1 MKVLV
6 TGFDPFGGESIN
18 PSWEAVKSI
27 KNTIA
32 GAEII
37 KLQLPT
43 VAYKSISQL
52 HNKMVELNPDIVI
65 SVGQAGGRAG
75 VTPERVAI
83 NITDARI
90 PDNEGNQPI
99 DEVIFEDG
107 DTAYFSNLP
116 VKAMVQAISD
126 AGFPSSLSNTAGTY
140 ICNHVMY
147 GILYYI
153 QKEFPNTRGGFIH
166 VPFATSQVTDKPEM
180 PSMEIADITTALE
193 AAIQAAVTYQAD
205 LKTTIGEIH

>member
-18 PSWEAVKSI
+18 PALEAVKML
-27 KNTIA
+27 KDEIA
-32 GAEII
+32 GAEIV
-37 KLQLPT
+37 KLQIPV
-43 VAYKSISQL
+43 VAGKSIEKI
-52 HNKMVELNPDIVI
+52 HEKMKEVNPDIVI
-65 SVGQAGGRAG
+65 SIGQAGGRFG

-99 DEVIFEDG
+99 DEPIFADG

-116 VKAMVQAISD
+116 VKAMVQAIKD
-126 AGFPSSLSNTAGTY
+126 AGYPSSLSNTAGTY

-153 QKEFPNTRGGFIH
+153 QKEFPGVRGGFIH
-166 VPFATSQVTDKPEM
+166 VPYAASQVVDKPN
-180 PSMEIADITTALE
+180 ITAALE
-193 AAIQAAVTYQAD
+193 AAIAATVVHKDD
-205 LKTTIGEIH
+205 LKLVGGETH

>member
-18 PSWEAVKSI
+18 PAWEAVKLI
-27 KNTIA
+27 KEEIS
-32 GAEII
+32 GAEIVKMQI
-37 KLQLPT
+37 PT
-43 VAYKSISQL
+43 VVNKSIQKIYE
-52 HNKMVELNPDIVI
+52 KMTEIRPDIVI
-65 SVGQAGGRAG
+65 SVGQAGGRFG

-99 DEVIFEDG
+99 DIPVFEDG

-116 VKAMVQAISD
+116 VKAMVRAIKD
-126 AGFPSSLSNTAGTY
+126 AGYPSVLSNTAGTY

-153 QKEFPNTRGGFIH
+153 QKEFPGVRGGFIH
-166 VPFATSQVTDKPEM
+166 VPYATSQVINKPGT
-180 PSMEIADITTALE
+180 PSMSIADITASLE
-193 AAIQAAVTYQAD
+193 AAIKAVVENHIDIKAVE
-205 LKTTIGEIH
+205 GEIH

>member
-18 PSWEAVKSI
+18 PAWEAVKVI
-27 KNTIA
+27 KDEIA
-32 GAEII
+32 GAEVVTMQI
-37 KLQLPT
+37 PT
-43 VAYKSISQL
+43 VVGKSIEKIHS
-52 HNKMVELNPDIVI
+52 KMVEINPDIVI
-65 SVGQAGGRAG
+65 AVGQAGGRFG

-83 NITDARI
+83 NVTDARI

-99 DEVIFEDG
+99 DEPIFADG

-116 VKAMVQAISD
+116 VKAMVQAIKD
-126 AGFPSSLSNTAGTY
+126 AGYPASLSNTAGTY

-153 QKEFPNTRGGFIH
+153 QKEFPHVRGGFIH
-166 VPFATSQVTDKPEM
+166 VPFAASQVVEKPNT
-180 PSMEIADITTALE
+180 PSMAIADITAALE
-193 AAIQAAVTYQAD
+193 AAIQAAVEYKDD
-205 LKTTIGEIH
+205 LKIIGGETH

>member
-52 HNKMVELNPDIVI
+52 HNTMVELNPDIVI

-83 NITDARI
+83 NITDAKI

-116 VKAMVQAISD
+116 VKAMVQAIRD

-147 GILYYI
+147 GILYYV
-153 QKEFPNTRGGFIH
+153 QKEFPSTRGGFIH

-193 AAIQAAVTYQAD
+193 AAIQAAITYQAD

>member
-1 MKVLV
+1 MKVLI

-18 PSWEAVKSI
+18 PALEAVKML
-27 KNTIA
+27 KDEIA
-32 GAEII
+32 GAEIV
-37 KLQLPT
+37 KLQIPV
-43 VAYKSISQL
+43 VAGKSIEKI
-52 HNKMVELNPDIVI
+52 HEKMKEVNPDIVI
-65 SVGQAGGRAG
+65 SIGQAGGRFG

-99 DEVIFEDG
+99 DEPIFADG

-116 VKAMVQAISD
+116 VKAMVQAIKD
-126 AGFPSSLSNTAGTY
+126 AGYPSSLSNTAGTY

-153 QKEFPNTRGGFIH
+153 QKEFPGVRGGFIH
-166 VPFATSQVTDKPEM
+166 VPYAASQVVDKPNT
-180 PSMEIADITTALE
+180 PSMAIADITAALE
-193 AAIQAAVTYQAD
+193 AAIAATVVHKDD
-205 LKTTIGEIH
+205 LKLVGGETH